1 MAGRERV
8 ALPAEALARIA
19 RATGSLLDPKALY
32 AVLYEQTARL
42 VETDAFYLALYDP
55 DSELLHFVA
64 HHDQGRD
71 LPAATHSLGDGPT
84 SWVVRERV
92 PLVVNAPGEGPAPAG
107 ETFGSEA
114 RSGAAI
120 HVPMLLGD
128 RLLGVISTQS
138 YRAGAYTP
146 DDLRIMETIATH
158 AAIALETAR
167 VSRATHRAE
176 ATVRDTLAASELL
189 LDLTRDLA
197 GVETVDAAVQR
208 GLAAAMEL
216 LGVDGAFLAWK
227 VDHRP
232 ATVITLGVAGA
243 EMRHHQTGDRW
254 SGEST
259 IAELLGGASSHGELE
274 TESAVASGAETSRT
288 NYTVAIRAGSTPVG
302 TLTVSA
308 PSEGWRQP
316 TEQQRRVLCA
326 IGDQTAAAV
335 LAMRGRAELRRR
347 LQQIEA
353 LGRVA
358 HDLARVGD
366 LERTMR
372 RLAEEGMRVFGAQR
386 AGVYFL
392 RAGLGIVGSPVTI
405 GLSPEYVRQVVTH
418 AKGLHV
424 IERILESR
432 PVFLADAREMRN
444 APMAGAVEREGIV
457 SQAALP
463 LNFMGDVIGA
473 LVFYHNERRN
483 YTEDERRLALAFADQ
498 AALAIGKSRLLEQVG
513 RAKEEWERAF
523 DATAGLA
530 ILDGTG
536 RVLRANRAAAEVAG
550 VAVTE
555 LPGLDLDSRLVP
567 LEGGGE
573 AGLTALVRAGRT
585 RSLLARSA
593 RGRIVAVSGGR
604 LESGGWL
611 VSLDDVTDELLAE
624 EALKRSET
632 KFRTLFDSA
641 PVSMFTLDSDRAF
654 QSLNRAARDL
664 LGREP
669 AEGVRLEDVV
679 VPSDRDYAIRQLAM
693 GPEGSGRDF
702 ILHFSRP
709 DGSIRNAAILWVPLA
724 GDVAG
729 IRLVIA
735 RDLTYEMSLRER
747 LMQSEKMAALGQLVS
762 GVAHELNNPL
772 AGIMALAQALMPEA
786 GTDEGVRRVLEGIR
800 GEAGRAARIV
810 NDLLTFSRQRPLVLT
825 DLDLNGLVRDVMDS
839 SREPGVGGS
848 WELDL
853 APDLPLIQAD
863 GEQVRQV
870 LVNLVQ
876 NAEYSMRGQEAGIG
890 RVCTA
895 HDGDIVRCEV
905 RDVGPGVPPE
915 LLGRIL
921 EPFFTTKPAG
931 DGTGL
936 GLAIVHGIVRAHG
949 GQIHVRNRPEGGAS
963 FTFELPRRITAEPRA
978 HHV

>member
-1 MAGRERV
+1 MGQGRV
-8 ALPAEALARIA
+8 TLPAEALARIA
-19 RATGSLLDPKALY
+19 LATGSSLDPKALY
-32 AVLYEQTARL
+32 AVLYEETARL

-55 DSELLHFVA
+55 QREQLHFVA
-64 HHDQGRD
+64 HHDQGQD
-71 LPAATHSLGDGPT
+71 LPAATHPLAAGPT
-84 SWVVRERV
+84 SWVVRERA
-92 PLVVNAPGEGPAPAG
+92 PLMVNAPGEGPAPHG
-107 ETFGSEA
+107 ETFGSQA

-138 YRAGAYTP
+138 YRAGAYSP

-167 VSRATHRAE
+167 ISRATHQAE
-176 ATVRDTLAASELL
+176 ATVRDALAASEIL
-189 LDLTRDLA
+189 LDLSRDLA
-197 GVETVDAAVQR
+197 AVETVDAAVQR
-208 GLAAAMEL
+208 GLAAAMAL
-216 LGVDGAFLAWK
+216 LGADGAFLAWK

-243 EMRHHQTGDRW
+243 ETRHHEAGDRW

-259 IAELLGGASSHGELE
+259 IAELLGGGSSHGELE
-274 TESAVASGAETSRT
+274 TESTVVAGIEEART

-302 TLTVSA
+302 TMTVSS
-308 PSEGWRQP
+308 PSGSWRQP

-358 HDLARVGD
+358 HDLARVGE
-366 LERTMR
+366 LGRTMR

-392 RAGLGIVGSPVTI
+392 RPGQGIVGTPVTI
-405 GLSPEYVRQVVTH
+405 GLSPEYVREAMDQSS
-418 AKGLHV
+418 GLHV
-424 IERILESR
+424 VERLLESS
-432 PVFLADAREMRN
+432 PAFLADAREMRN
-444 APMAGAVEREGIV
+444 PRMAAAVEHEGIV

-473 LVFYHNERRN
+473 LVFYHDERRS

-513 RAKEEWERAF
+513 RAKEEWESAF
-523 DATAGLA
+523 DATSGLA
-530 ILDGTG
+530 ILDGAG
-536 RVLRANRAAAEVAG
+536 RVIRANRAAAEIAG
-550 VAVTE
+550 VDVTG
-555 LPGLDLDSRLVP
+555 LPGLDLDARLTPVDTAAET
-567 LEGGGE
+567 LTELLRGGGS
-573 AGLTALVRAGRT
+573 
-585 RSLLARSA
+585 RSLLARSPQ
-593 RGRIVAVSGGR
+593 GRIVAVTGGPI
-604 LESGGWL
+604 ESGGWI
-611 VSLDDVTDELLAE
+611 VSLDDVTDERLAE
-624 EALKRSET
+624 EALKRSEAS
-632 KFRTLFDSA
+632 FRTLFESA
-641 PVSMFTLDSDRAF
+641 PVSMFTLGPDRTF
-654 QSLNRAARDL
+654 QSLNRAAVDL

-669 AEGVRLEDVV
+669 PEGIRLEDVV
-679 VPSDRDYAIRQLAM
+679 VPSDRDYAIRQLARDL
-693 GPEGSGRDF
+693 EGSGRDF
-702 ILHFSRP
+702 ILHFNRP
-709 DGSIRNAAILWVPLA
+709 DGSVRNAAILWVPLV

-729 IRLVIA
+729 TRLVIA

-772 AGIMALAQALMPEA
+772 AGIMALAQAMMPET
-786 GTDEGVRRVLEGIR
+786 GTDRGARRVLEGIR
-800 GEAGRAARIV
+800 TEAGRAARIV

-825 DLDLNGLVRDVMDS
+825 DLDLNGLVRDVITTA
-839 SREPGVGGS
+839 REMGTAP

-876 NAEYSMRGQEAGIG
+876 NAEYSIRGRQDGSCRIST
-890 RVCTA
+890 VY
-895 HDGDIVRCEV
+895 DGDIVRCEV
-905 RDVGPGVPPE
+905 MDTGPGVPPE

-949 GQIHVRNRPEGGAS
+949 GQVLVRNRPEGGAS

-978 HHV
+978 QHV